1 LVFPI
6 SDEVNRAR
14 HPEKIGLYN
23 RALLRGTTMAILTA
37 EFWAKIVDRMFRV
50 LEKQG
55 LATVLVI
62 AVGWFTAVELLIPL
76 RDAGI
81 RFLDRMATSTE
92 ATSEAARQLSIE
104 VGSLSD
110 SMGNASDSIER
121 IEQKLSKALPN

>member
-1 LVFPI
+1 
-6 SDEVNRAR
+6 
-14 HPEKIGLYN
+14 
-23 RALLRGTTMAILTA
+23 
-37 EFWAKIVDRMFRV
+37 
-50 LEKQG
+50 
-55 LATVLVI
+55 
-62 AVGWFTAVELLIPL
+62 VELLIPL